1 VLMFY
6 FRVIVVEDGD
16 RTLQLDLP
24 FERVPYEG
32 DTFRLPDGLE
42 VRVRHVISAARD
54 GLAGVVLA
62 WIP

>member
-1 VLMFY
+1 MPMFY

-16 RTLQLDLP
+16 RTLQLDMP
-24 FERVPYEG
+24 FEHVPYEG